1 MLFSTSTFSRRASLS
16 SSRRRLE
23 GWVGSGRFPS
33 NLLSFFLGITLCY
46 LNVSPSFIPHNEEL
60 HQNQEAAAVVMTN
73 SASLIYSKDEL
84 KKIFN
89 EIVKKEVQ
97 YNNWDMGCNDLQFL
111 APYFRSILYRRGWSE
126 NRSRKVII
134 DVGANS
140 GDDTLSILKSFQP
153 ILQMCHP
160 YSIPIQLISVEP
172 SPKVFCEMTDTVSTK
187 LVEEDSRNSLLLNVA
202 LSDKTGHLIFA
213 DPGNEGGKL
222 IGDNYTTLA
231 KMTPGE
237 FESFSHCK
245 YEDGELTDMHIDND
259 RKSAVP
265 TYTLDLLL
273 SSLEEPGLDKVHRDE
288 EIFVVKIDTEGH
300 DYNVL
305 LGAKDLLRRK
315 RITFIIF
322 EVWTNHFVKL
332 IAQYMMQYDYQCFL
346 LTKDTLVPVQERDW
360 WYFHMDNFTS
370 GWWGNGLC
378 GIKGSNDMQLLWRMY
393 HSDNLKLINSYDLL

>member
-1 MLFSTSTFSRRASLS
+1 
-16 SSRRRLE
+16 
-23 GWVGSGRFPS
+23 
-33 NLLSFFLGITLCY
+33 
-46 LNVSPSFIPHNEEL
+46 
-60 HQNQEAAAVVMTN
+60 
-73 SASLIYSKDEL
+73 
-84 KKIFN
+84 
-89 EIVKKEVQ
+89 
-97 YNNWDMGCNDLQFL
+97 MGCNDLQFL

-237 FESFSHCK
+237 LESFSHCK
-245 YEDGELTDMHIDND
+245 YEDGELTDMPIDNE

-393 HSDNLKLINSYDLL
+393 HSDNLKLINSMSSLHHDVKPLLSHQITYDL